1 MAKYQFCPS
10 TSVPQKQRL
19 LHKKKHVKLL
29 FIGIH
34 SVAWPTCTKTLFN
47 FLLRDKI
54 QFGSAVTGGSSE
66 GPNYLCLLSKW
77 RQTNKC
83 FFPQA
88 RIFLPPL
95 LLPYTLTI
103 STTPNYLED
112 SSIAPW
118 CKNCHPTTLP
128 FFITSFIYILGNIR
142 WCLKIALALCKCW
155 VERWLMARRQ

>member
-1 MAKYQFCPS
+1 MANISFALRHLSHRNKDF
-10 TSVPQKQRL
+10 
-19 LHKKKHVKLL
+19 
-29 FIGIH
+29 
-34 SVAWPTCTKTLFN
+34 CTKRNMSN
-47 FLLRDKI
+47 FFL
-54 QFGSAVTGGSSE
+54 SASILWPDQHVQKLYSISCYEIKFSSD
-66 GPNYLCLLSKW
+66 LLSLVDLAKDQTIFVFYQSGDK
-77 RQTNKC
+77 QTNA
-83 FFPQA
+83 FFPGPA
-88 RIFLPPL
+88 SFCPPL
-95 LLPYTLTI
+95 LPPYTLTI